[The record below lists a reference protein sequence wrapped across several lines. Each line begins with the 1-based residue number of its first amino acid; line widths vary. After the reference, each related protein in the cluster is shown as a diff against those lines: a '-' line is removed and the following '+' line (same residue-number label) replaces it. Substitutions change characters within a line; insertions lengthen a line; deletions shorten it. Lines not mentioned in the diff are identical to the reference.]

1 MKKILLGLLLVV
13 CAGCTTVYIPAYVQD
28 VNPYKKRFYAN
39 HDRSLA
45 ATMQAL
51 NETGW
56 EIEGRMDPA
65 IYEKIRNTDLDEQE
79 ILLTTTVRN
88 FPLLLGVKYGKM

>member
-65 IYEKIRNTDLDEQE
+65 IYEKIRN
-79 ILLTTTVRN
+79 
-88 FPLLLGVKYGKM
+88 KYSLVSDYGYNLFTGHRTRIDDIRPQFI

>member
-1 MKKILLGLLLVV
+1 
-13 CAGCTTVYIPAYVQD
+13 
-28 VNPYKKRFYAN
+28 
-39 HDRSLA
+39 
-45 ATMQAL
+45 
-51 NETGW
+51 TGW

-88 FPLLLGVKYGKM
+88 FPLLLGVKYGKMNIYIRSKKDISEVEIRYLAETSMFFRSFKSYKNKRIADQIFTHIERVLEK